1 MMMMMTTYII
11 CLSLARSFPSFSEHF
26 FVCFFLFF
34 VFFLSVF
41 WINKFSFFF
50 DGWFWKN
57 LKIHQFFVLHIHKE
71 RERRET
77 RRVFIFKRAFVKEIL
92 ALSLSVV
99 FDDDDDALSSNGGVF
114 FLIYY
119 S

>member
-1 MMMMMTTYII
+1 M
-11 CLSLARSFPSFSEHF
+11 
-26 FVCFFLFF
+26 F
-34 VFFLSVF
+34 VFCFVFVLFLSVF
-41 WINKFSFFF
+41 WINKFPFFF